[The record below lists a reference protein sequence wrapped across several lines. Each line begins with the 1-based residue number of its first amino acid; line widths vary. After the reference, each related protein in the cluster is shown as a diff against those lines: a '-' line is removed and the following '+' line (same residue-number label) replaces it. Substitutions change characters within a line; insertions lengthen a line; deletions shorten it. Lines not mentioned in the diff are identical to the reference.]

1 MAVDTDWAQRLSK
14 AAENFTKSEKEIAE
28 FIRKTP
34 HETAFLSLKELCQK
48 IDISKP
54 TVIEFYKK
62 LNYSNYQDFRAG
74 MMSFYEHHID
84 SYKASSRIFTK
95 ISSFSE
101 LIHAAIETDIKSL
114 NLFANHFSEEELE
127 YTAKKIL
134 SSNTVYL
141 FGPGTGFYPAHYL
154 YQRFKR
160 YKLNVQLV
168 SEDSSNVVDTLFPA
182 SSKDLLIAFM
192 YMNDTESFI
201 KTLNSVRKS
210 GIEIIIVTGTV
221 DPVLAEVSDRLI
233 YVNRG
238 DIEFKNSM
246 AVPMNF
252 ANLLLLAVELAGGE
266 TLKDHL
272 KELEDRRDEFRK
284 C

>member
-14 AAENFTKSEKEIAE
+14 ASESFTKSEKEIAE
-28 FIRKTP
+28 YIRQAP
-34 HETAFLSLKELCQK
+34 HDMAFLSLKELCSK
-48 IDISKP
+48 INISKP
-54 TVIEFYKK
+54 TAIEFYKK
-62 LNYSNYQDFRAG
+62 LEYSNYQDFRAG

-95 ISSFSE
+95 ISSFPD

-114 NLFANHFSEEELE
+114 NLFASHLSEEDLE
-127 YTAKKIL
+127 YTAQKIL
-134 SSNTVYL
+134 NADTVFLY
-141 FGPGTGFYPAHYL
+141 GPGTGFYPAHYL
-154 YQRFKR
+154 FQRLKR
-160 YKLNVQLV
+160 YKLNVQIAG
-168 SEDSSNVVDTLFPA
+168 EDPEHVVDSLFPA
-182 SSKDLLIAFM
+182 SADDVLIAFM
-192 YMNDTESFI
+192 YLDETSAFTR
-201 KTLNSVRKS
+201 TLNSAGKS
-210 GIEIIIVTGTV
+210 GMEIIIVTGTV
-221 DPVLAEVSDRLI
+221 DPALVELSDRMI

-266 TLKDHL
+266 KLKKCL
-272 KELEDRRDEFRK
+272 KELEDRRREFSD

>member
-14 AAENFTKSEKEIAE
+14 ASESFTKSEKEIAE
-28 FIRKTP
+28 YIRQSP

-54 TVIEFYKK
+54 TAIEFYKK
-62 LNYSNYQDFRAG
+62 LEYSNYQDFRAG
-74 MMSFYEHHID
+74 MMSFYEHHIN
-84 SYKASSRIFTK
+84 SYKASSRIFSK

-114 NLFANHFSEEELE
+114 NLFKNHFSDKELK
-127 YTAKKIL
+127 YTAEKIL
-134 SSNTVYL
+134 SADTVYL
-141 FGPGTGFYPAHYL
+141 YGPGTGFYPAHYL
-154 YQRFKR
+154 HQRFKR
-160 YKLNVQLV
+160 YKLNVQLI
-168 SEDSSNVVDTLFPA
+168 SEDSANVVDALFPA
-182 SSKDLLIAFM
+182 SSKDVLISFM
-192 YMNDTESFI
+192 YMSDTKSFI
-201 KTLNSVRKS
+201 KTLDSVKKTE
-210 GIEIIIVTGTV
+210 IEIITVTGTV
-221 DPVLAEVSDRLI
+221 DPDLAEISDRLI

-252 ANLLLLAVELAGGE
+252 ANLLLLAVELSGGE
-266 TLKDHL
+266 TLKNSL
-272 KELEDRRDEFRK
+272 KELEERRDQFKK